1 MAFVWGAASGKPAPR
16 QHAARRL
23 VLRLA
28 CAGGLGLGCG
38 EDPTPAP
45 DFEVGVVAPFAGTGL
60 MADARQAWEIV
71 VDDVNDSG
79 GVTGRRLGV
88 HVRDTPLSDPADLSP
103 VGRGFV
109 RLTEDGYKYI
119 ISLVSGA
126 AVAPILEA
134 AVPHR
139 VLAMSITSEE
149 SADALPSHDG
159 MLLRGILSTE
169 RVIQIQAAAL
179 QERGLRSMLII
190 GETRR
195 GAADPRQAAMERA
208 YSSCV
213 GCAAGS
219 LMYPVEADLYGYD
232 WTALGAEVGALEP
245 DVIFLASANPP
256 ALVDAVN
263 AVERSGY
270 AGPYYFAY
278 GAVMARVADAF
289 AGSVAPGRFRA
300 YDLALPPSDHLTR
313 FLAAY
318 EERYGDAFV
327 PEPRLIAFADY
338 LALLS
343 LAVGKVG
350 DSDPHRVVTELKQIA
365 GPPGERFTTLD
376 YASAVEAL
384 AAGRDIDFHGL
395 SGPLDFDERGEV
407 EGGLVEEYWVDDAG
421 EIAPIP

>member
-1 MAFVWGAASGKPAPR
+1 MAFGWGAAVSERRPR
-16 QHAARRL
+16 QRAARS
-23 VLRLA
+23 LA
-28 CAGGLGLGCG
+28 CAGALALGCG
-38 EDPTPAP
+38 AEPEAQR

-60 MADARQAWEIV
+60 MADARQAWQIV
-71 VDDVNDSG
+71 VDDINGSG
-79 GVTGRRLGV
+79 GVMGRKLGV

-103 VGRGFV
+103 VGQGFV
-109 RLTEDGYKYI
+109 RLTEEGYKYI

-126 AVAPILEA
+126 AVAPIVDV

-149 SADALPSHDG
+149 AADALPSHDG

-179 QERGLRSMLII
+179 QERGLRSMVIV

-195 GAADPRQAAMERA
+195 GEADPRMAAMERA
-208 YSSCV
+208 YSSCAD
-213 GCAAGS
+213 CAAGS
-219 LMYPVEADLYGYD
+219 LTYPLEADLYRYD
-232 WTALGAEVGALEP
+232 WTALGAGVGALAP

-256 ALVDAVN
+256 ALVDAIY
-263 AVERSGY
+263 AIERSGY
-270 AGPYYFAY
+270 TGPYYFAY
-278 GAVMARVADAF
+278 GAVMAFVADAF
-289 AGSVAPGRFRA
+289 AGAVAPDRLRSH
-300 YDLALPPSDHLTR
+300 DLALPPSDHLTR

-318 EERYGDAFV
+318 EERYGDTFV

-350 DSDPHRVVTELKQIA
+350 DSDPHLVATELKQIA

-384 AAGRDIDFHGL
+384 AAGRDIDFQGL
-395 SGPLDFDERGEV
+395 SGPLDFDARGEV
-407 EGGLVEEYWVDDAG
+407 SDGLVEEYWVDASG